1 MPRNPNSPHINCGP
15 THTPINASE
24 NLKLQ
29 LLASK
34 LEEKLRDEFVLK
46 SNLKTINS
54 INLIGE
60 GNIDINS
67 ISKIEKTASEGLID
81 TYTIYFNNNLEP
93 FSFTVTNGEK
103 GERGDDFKFEDF
115 TEEQLALLKGEKG
128 DKGEDGKDFT
138 YDMFTEEQLAALK
151 GEKGDKGDTGEALT
165 YEMLTDEQKAELK
178 GKDGLTIAIQVG
190 ETLYTHEEGLI
201 KLPAYLTEHQS
212 LEDYTTKEEIRI
224 LENNIGFVK
233 VDDRSFAE
241 VIDETFAKKEDI
253 PSIEGLATKEEVQA
267 FENRIGF
274 NNINPDITL
283 CQAIEDNYATKEELE
298 KVQTVAGNNS
308 VLIRDIESELVDLQN
323 NKADKSEIPSVEGL
337 VSKEYV
343 DNAVSNNKQIYY
355 YEIETYEDTSIT
367 EGQDRTFAV
376 ITDELREFA
385 DRYVKGEKV
394 ALYISTDSQLFTTQV
409 NYHQPIINGV
419 ATDDLHITY
428 HNMFSR
434 SSSSNGDGFQ
444 VLTNE
449 LWLRKDELNQNWK
462 FARLKY
468 DLETDADFLPK
479 EETVVKIVNDAIANI
494 EHPTVDLTG
503 YATETFVEEKIAAI
517 PPVDLSNYAT
527 LADLQIGADF
537 VTETTVGFLKA
548 GTQIKSTMT
557 LGSILKAILCDTCP
571 HEWIDATCTTPKTCK
586 LCGKTE
592 GEPLGH
598 LEEVIKGKAATCTES
613 GLTDGV
619 KCSRCGEI
627 LVTQQVIPALGHDP
641 LPAVGENRI
650 EPTETSTG
658 SYDLVVYCN
667 RCGEELSRETIEIP
681 MLEPVAFSYLS
692 GTFGNPDVNQEV
704 QDWPAPFV
712 AVDEYWNEDQKAEIS
727 MHYVNNMS
735 EVTVESLE
743 DLKQSSTGRYVFNI
757 TTPFVSEPDFIRE
770 TDGFISED
778 PYLTRPAVIL
788 PKGYI
793 VTAWNT
799 DSDNNSLSDC
809 AVYSYNLVDGRTV
822 YYSDYQQL
830 TGITVTHYL
839 TIVKN

>member
-178 GKDGLTIAIQVG
+178 GKDGLTTAIQVG

-212 LEDYTTKEEIRI
+212 LEDYATKEEIRI

-241 VIDETFAKKEDI
+241 VIDETFAKKTEI

-274 NNINPDITL
+274 NNINPEITL
-283 CQAIEDNYATKEELE
+283 CQAIEDTYATKEELE

-308 VLIRDIESELVDLQN
+308 VLLRDVDSQLFDLN
-323 NKADKSEIPSVEGL
+323 ANKADKSELFSKSYNDLTDKPEIPSIEGL
-337 VSKEYV
+337 ASEQFV
-343 DNAVSNNKQIYY
+343 
-355 YEIETYEDTSIT
+355 
-367 EGQDRTFAV
+367 
-376 ITDELREFA
+376 TD
-385 DRYVKGEKV
+385 
-394 ALYISTDSQLFTTQV
+394 
-409 NYHQPIINGV
+409 
-419 ATDDLHITY
+419 
-428 HNMFSR
+428 
-434 SSSSNGDGFQ
+434 
-444 VLTNE
+444 
-449 LWLRKDELNQNWK
+449 
-462 FARLKY
+462 
-468 DLETDADFLPK
+468 
-479 EETVVKIVNDAIANI
+479 
-494 EHPTVDLTG
+494 
-503 YATETFVEEKIAAI
+503 KIAAI

-527 LADLQIGADF
+527 LADLQIGEDF

-557 LGSILKAILCDTCP
+557 LGSILKSILCDTCP

-592 GEPLGH
+592 GEALGH

-613 GLTDGV
+613 GLTDGI

-627 LVTQQVIPALGHDP
+627 LVAQQVIPALGHDP
-641 LPAVGENRI
+641 LPAVEENRI

-658 SYDLVVYCN
+658 SYDSVVYCN

-681 MLEPVAFSYLS
+681 MVEPVAFSYLS

-735 EVTVESLE
+735 EATVESLE
-743 DLKQSSTGRYVFNI
+743 DLKQSSTGRYAFSI

-788 PKGYI
+788 PKGYT

-809 AVYSYNLVDGRTV
+809 VVYSYNLVDGRTV